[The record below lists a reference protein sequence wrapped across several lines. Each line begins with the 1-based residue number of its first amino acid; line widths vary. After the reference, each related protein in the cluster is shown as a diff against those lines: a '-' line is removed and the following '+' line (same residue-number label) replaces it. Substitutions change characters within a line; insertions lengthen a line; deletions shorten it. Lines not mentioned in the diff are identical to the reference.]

1 MAKFKI
7 TSRTLVIGA
16 VGFVLLLVVAFGILR
31 SQCPS
36 AAERANAITIEDV
49 RRQGEAYKRANARQE
64 LDRQL
69 AATRPGSAE
78 RNTIIDAMIDTFGPA
93 TQARL
98 RALPSRGD
106 RLDAIRMEIEKET
119 AATVAE
125 TKAMQPHFW
134 CR

>member
-16 VGFVLLLVVAFGILR
+16 VGFVALLVVAFGILR

-49 RRQGEAYKRANARQE
+49 RKQAEAYKRANALQA
-64 LDRQL
+64 LGRQL
-69 AATRPGSAE
+69 AATQPGSAE
-78 RNTIIDAMIDTFGPA
+78 REAIVDAMIDTFDRP
-93 TQARL
+93 TQSRI
-98 RALPSRGD
+98 RGLPSLGD
-106 RLDAIRMEIEKET
+106 RLDAIRMEIEKEN